1 MTWVI
6 EEPKR
11 NRSHCVSIVVRFAA
25 VVLQPRV
32 RSRGAFQGLLKAT
45 RAGVS
50 RGKTIGFRNV
60 SWGSARTTAASFSL
74 VNATI
79 SCSRAT
85 DGTLRVN
92 SG

>member
-32 RSRGAFQGLLKAT
+32 RSRGAFQGLLN
-45 RAGVS
+45 
-50 RGKTIGFRNV
+50 TI
-60 SWGSARTTAASFSL
+60 
-74 VNATI
+74 
-79 SCSRAT
+79 
-85 DGTLRVN
+85 
-92 SG
+92 